1 MKEDNLM
8 EEHEYWVNKYREHFK
23 KIYPLMEFRGSSYK
37 ENIKRIKKAIK
48 ENVLINKIQIPF
60 NRFIFLIF
68 ILKFV

>member
-48 ENVLINKIQIPF
+48 ENEPVEN
-60 NRFIFLIF
+60 NYSDG
-68 ILKFV
+68 ILY